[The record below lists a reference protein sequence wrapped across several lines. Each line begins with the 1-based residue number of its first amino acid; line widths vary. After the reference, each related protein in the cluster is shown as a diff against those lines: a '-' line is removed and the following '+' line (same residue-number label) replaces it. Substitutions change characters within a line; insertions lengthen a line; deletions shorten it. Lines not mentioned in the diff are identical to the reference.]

1 MVKRAGQPRYA
12 TFSMEFE
19 RDKILAKVKF
29 GQFFFFKFVDQN
41 KFNSKNELKHCF
53 YIVLYMI
60 SNKF

>member
-41 KFNSKNELKHCF
+41 KFNSKK
-53 YIVLYMI
+53 
-60 SNKF
+60 